1 MDSRKS
7 QTSSTDSLT
16 TSEVLQFKPFLT
28 IPLISIL
35 LSEME
40 SAIKELNGLGWFQ
53 MRATLLVALPLTG
66 FPGFM
71 QMQVFF
77 GQILPHECENDTNK
91 TGSIVAKY
99 IRRNLSDCGDCS
111 METSYANDFGLLCD
125 NKDSMPYLQRY
136 FITVLPTMHMFGSFT
151 VYMRPGINLS
161 LVHSF
166 SELYLVKLFGEF
178 YKIGDGS
185 FSSGFR
191 V

>member
-1 MDSRKS
+1 MSM
-7 QTSSTDSLT
+7 
-16 TSEVLQFKPFLT
+16 VLNV
-28 IPLISIL
+28 ISPYNYPIIWNL

-91 TGSIVAKY
+91 TGSIVSKY
-99 IRRNLSDCGDCS
+99 IQANSSDCGDCS
-111 METSYANDFGLLCD
+111 MQTSYANDFGLLCD

-136 FITVLPTMHMFGSFT
+136 FIYCISYTIIRYCCVFCKSYCRSHLGSLTF
-151 VYMRPGINLS
+151 
-161 LVHSF
+161 
-166 SELYLVKLFGEF
+166 
-178 YKIGDGS
+178 
-185 FSSGFR
+185 
-191 V
+191 

>member
-1 MDSRKS
+1 
-7 QTSSTDSLT
+7 
-16 TSEVLQFKPFLT
+16 
-28 IPLISIL
+28 
-35 LSEME
+35 ME

-91 TGSIVAKY
+91 TGAIVAKY
-99 IRRNLSDCGDCS
+99 IQKNLSDCGDCS

-136 FITVLPTMHMFGSFT
+136 FITF
-151 VYMRPGINLS
+151 
-161 LVHSF
+161 
-166 SELYLVKLFGEF
+166 
-178 YKIGDGS
+178 
-185 FSSGFR
+185 
-191 V
+191 

>member
-1 MDSRKS
+1 
-7 QTSSTDSLT
+7 
-16 TSEVLQFKPFLT
+16 
-28 IPLISIL
+28 
-35 LSEME
+35 ME

-91 TGSIVAKY
+91 TGAIIAKY

-136 FITVLPTMHMFGSFT
+136 FIKVWPTMHATCSDPLQ
-151 VYMRPGINLS
+151 YMRPEINLS

-166 SELYLVKLFGEF
+166 SELYLVKLFGEY
-178 YKIGDGS
+178 YKIGDDS
-185 FSSGFR
+185 FSSGFP

>member
-1 MDSRKS
+1 MSHKWPLTLARSNTLISLERQDLTFHSFKFCCSR
-7 QTSSTDSLT
+7 
-16 TSEVLQFKPFLT
+16 FLT
-28 IPLISIL
+28 GFSCNPLAIL
-35 LSEME
+35 TLLLEME

-99 IRRNLSDCGDCS
+99 IQKNLSDCGDCS

-136 FITVLPTMHMFGSFT
+136 CITVWFARHTTRSDSLRFLSSFT
-151 VYMRPGINLS
+151 HLLS
-161 LVHSF
+161 WYNQSRLRF
-166 SELYLVKLFGEF
+166 SRIVT
-178 YKIGDGS
+178 
-185 FSSGFR
+185 
-191 V
+191 